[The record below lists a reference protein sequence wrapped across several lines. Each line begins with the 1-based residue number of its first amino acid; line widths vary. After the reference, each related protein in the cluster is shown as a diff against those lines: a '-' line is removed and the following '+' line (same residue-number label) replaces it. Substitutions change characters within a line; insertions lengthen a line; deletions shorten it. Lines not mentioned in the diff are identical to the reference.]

1 MKPLLVVFAVYSILL
16 PALAEEVKRQP
27 EKLTLTQA
35 WIADAG
41 EPKQYVFVINS
52 VVAYKT
58 VDGLKN
64 YLKDLPKDST
74 LTWGPGCC
82 RIGGEPIIGSEVEME
97 KFKAFCESVGIKF
110 IVVPS
115 G

>member
-41 EPKQYVFVINS
+41 EPKQYVFVING

-64 YLKDLPKDST
+64 YLKDLPEDST
-74 LTWGPGCC
+74 LTWAPGCC
-82 RIGGEPIIGSEVEME
+82 RIGGELLLGSEEDMM
-97 KFKAFCESVGIKF
+97 KFREFCDSIGIKF
-110 IVVPS
+110 ILVPS